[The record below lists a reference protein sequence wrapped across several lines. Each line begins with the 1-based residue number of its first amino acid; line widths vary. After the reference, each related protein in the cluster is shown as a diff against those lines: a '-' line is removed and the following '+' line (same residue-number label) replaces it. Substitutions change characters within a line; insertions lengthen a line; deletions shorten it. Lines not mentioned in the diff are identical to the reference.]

1 MARLKQHSKRVIGGF
16 KQKLIEKFMS
26 KTVMVG
32 MSGGVDSSVTALL
45 LKQKGYDV
53 TGVTLK
59 LKPEKYLNQTYQN
72 ENNLNK
78 DIVDAK
84 IVADKLGIKHMVA
97 DFTDLFEK
105 KVIENFVNEYCN
117 GRTPNPCVVC
127 NKFLK
132 FGAMFDYAME
142 HGFDYIAT
150 GHYAIVEFDATKNKW
165 LLKRAN
171 SSKDQSYVLYNLTQN
186 HLAHT
191 LFPLGNLEKTQ
202 TREIAEVFGLP
213 IAQKPDS
220 QEICF
225 IKNENYVEFIKNHFN
240 FISKKG
246 SFVDKSGNIL
256 GQHSGILNYT
266 IGQRKGL
273 GVTFGKP
280 MYVVGINAADNTVIL
295 GEEGEQYSNELIA
308 TNINFIPFDSIPGEI
323 EVTAKIRY
331 QAKPE
336 KARLIQ
342 LSHDKIKVTF
352 ERQQRSVTPGQS
364 VVFYDG
370 NTVLGGGIIA

>member
-1 MARLKQHSKRVIGGF
+1 
-16 KQKLIEKFMS
+16 
-26 KTVMVG
+26 MVG

-45 LKQKGYDV
+45 LKQNGFDV
-53 TGVTLK
+53 TGVTLR
-59 LKPEKYLNQTYQN
+59 LKPEKYLNLGAQG
-72 ENNLNK
+72 ENNPNK
-78 DIVDAK
+78 DIDDAK
-84 IVADKLGIKHMVA
+84 IVADKIGINHMVA

-150 GHYAIVEFDATKNKW
+150 GHYAVVEFDTSKGRW

-171 SSKDQSYVLYNLTQN
+171 SSKDQSYVLYNLTQK

-202 TREIAEVFGLP
+202 TRKIAQDFGLP
-213 IAQKPDS
+213 VAQKPDS

-240 FISKKG
+240 FIGQKG
-246 SFVDKSGNIL
+246 NFVDKSGNIL
-256 GQHSGILNYT
+256 GQHDGILNYT

-280 MYVVGINAADNTVIL
+280 MYVIGINAADNTVIL
-295 GEEGEQYSNELIA
+295 GEEGEQYSEELIA
-308 TNINFIPFDSIPGEI
+308 TNVNFIPFDGISGEV

-336 KARLIQ
+336 KAKLIQ
-342 LSHDKIKVTF
+342 LSPNKVKVIF
-352 ERQQRSVTPGQS
+352 ENKQRSVTPGQS
-364 VVFYDG
+364 VVFYDVDI
-370 NTVLGGGIIA
+370 VLGGGFIS

>member
-1 MARLKQHSKRVIGGF
+1 MGKK
-16 KQKLIEKFMS
+16 
-26 KTVMVG
+26 VMVG

-45 LKQKGYDV
+45 LKQQGYDV

-59 LKPEKYLNQTYQN
+59 LKPEKYLNQNYQS
-72 ENNLNK
+72 ENNFNK
-78 DIVDAK
+78 DIDDAK
-84 IVADKLGIKHMVA
+84 TVADKIGIKHIAA
-97 DFTDLFEK
+97 DFTDIFEK
-105 KVIENFVNEYCN
+105 KVIENFVSEYCS

-142 HGFDYIAT
+142 HGFDFIAT
-150 GHYAIVEFDATKNKW
+150 GHYAIVEFDAAKNRW

-171 SSKDQSYVLYNLTQN
+171 SRKDQSYVLYNLAQN

-202 TREIAEVFGLP
+202 TREIAEKFGLS

-240 FISKKG
+240 FVGKKG
-246 SFVDKSGNIL
+246 DFVDKSGNIL
-256 GQHSGILNYT
+256 GQHNGILNYT

-280 MYVVGINAADNTVIL
+280 MYVVGINATDNTVIL
-295 GEEGEQYSNELIA
+295 GEEGEQYFSELIA
-308 TNINFIPFDSIPGEI
+308 TNVHLIPFDSLTGEI
-323 EVTAKIRY
+323 KATAKIRY

-342 LSHDKIKVTF
+342 LSPDKVKVIF
-352 ERQQRSVTPGQS
+352 ERPQRSVTPGQS
-364 VVFYDG
+364 VVFYNGDI
-370 NTVLGGGIIA
+370 VLGGGVIA

>member
-1 MARLKQHSKRVIGGF
+1 MNKK
-16 KQKLIEKFMS
+16 
-26 KTVMVG
+26 VMVG

-45 LKQKGYDV
+45 LKQNGYDV
-53 TGVTLK
+53 TGVTLR
-59 LKPEKYLNQTYQN
+59 LKPEKYLNPNGQD
-72 ENNLNK
+72 ENSQNK
-78 DIVDAK
+78 DIDDAK
-84 IVADKLGIKHMVA
+84 IVADKIGINHMVA
-97 DFTDLFEK
+97 DFTELFEK
-105 KVIENFVNEYCN
+105 KVIENFANEYCN

-142 HGFDYIAT
+142 QGFDYIAT
-150 GHYAIVEFDATKNKW
+150 GHYAVVEFDAAQSKW

-171 SSKDQSYVLYNLTQN
+171 STKDQSYVLYNLMQK

-202 TREIAEVFGLP
+202 IRKIAEEFGL
-213 IAQKPDS
+213 IVAQKPDS

-225 IKNENYVEFIKNHFN
+225 IKNESYVEFIKKHFG
-240 FISKKG
+240 FTGEKG
-246 SFVDKSGNIL
+246 KFVDKSGNIL
-256 GQHSGILNYT
+256 GEHNGILNYT

-280 MYVVGINAADNTVIL
+280 MYVIGINAADNTVIL
-295 GEEGEQYSNELIA
+295 GEEGEQYSGELIA
-308 TNINFIPFDSIPGEI
+308 TNVNFIPFDRISGEV

-336 KARLIQ
+336 KAKLIQ
-342 LSHDKIKVTF
+342 LSHGKVKVIF
-352 ERQQRSVTPGQS
+352 EHKQRSVTPGQS

-370 NTVLGGGIIA
+370 DIVLGGGIIA

>member
-1 MARLKQHSKRVIGGF
+1 
-16 KQKLIEKFMS
+16 
-26 KTVMVG
+26 MVG

-53 TGVTLK
+53 TGVTLR
-59 LKPEKYLNQTYQN
+59 LKPEKYLNPNGQD
-72 ENNLNK
+72 ENSQNK
-78 DIVDAK
+78 DIDDAK
-84 IVADKLGIKHMVA
+84 IVADKIGIKHMVA
-97 DFTDLFEK
+97 DFTELFER
-105 KVIENFVNEYCN
+105 KVIENFANEYCN

-150 GHYAIVEFDATKNKW
+150 GHYAVVELDAVQGKW

-171 SSKDQSYVLYNLTQN
+171 STKDQSYVLYNLTQK
-186 HLAHT
+186 HLART

-202 TREIAEVFGLP
+202 IRKIAEEFGL
-213 IAQKPDS
+213 IVAQKPDS

-225 IKNENYVEFIKNHFN
+225 IKNESYVEFIKKHFG
-240 FISKKG
+240 FTGKKG
-246 SFVDKSGNIL
+246 NFVDKSGNVL
-256 GQHSGILNYT
+256 GEHNGILNYT

-280 MYVVGINAADNTVIL
+280 MYVIGINAADNTVIL
-295 GEEGEQYSNELIA
+295 GEEGEQYSGELIA
-308 TNINFIPFDSIPGEI
+308 TNVNFIPFDSISSEV

-336 KARLIQ
+336 KAKLIQ
-342 LSHDKIKVTF
+342 LSPNKVKVIF
-352 ERQQRSVTPGQS
+352 ENKQRSVTPGQS

-370 NTVLGGGIIA
+370 DIVLGGGIIA